1 MYIYFKSYIKVDAES
16 DNDHDSIHDFPAVPD
31 ENEGKASLDQNEEAA
46 EKLVPDGLV
55 TEQQPEA
62 DTERTETVGETMEDS

>member
-1 MYIYFKSYIKVDAES
+1 MYFKIYIKVDAES
-16 DNDHDSIHDFPAVPD
+16 ENDHDSVHDDFPAVPD
-31 ENEGKASLDQNEEAA
+31 ENEGKASLAQNEEAA

-62 DTERTETVGETMEDS
+62 DTERTETAGETMEDS